1 MSRPDACA
9 TSGGQFDKEI
19 LMRVPPL
26 STTPLAGVAAACFLL
41 AGCGGSNS
49 PAETADAVFT
59 NAKVVTVDDKST
71 VAQAFAV
78 KDGKFLAIGSNTEI
92 QRYVGS
98 ATQVTDL
105 QGRTVVPGLSDG
117 HFHDAGGGPGID
129 LSKTRTLAELLGKVT
144 QAAAKAAPGAILV
157 SNGDWHE
164 AQLKE
169 VRTPRAGEIE
179 AAAPGVPVVLVRG
192 GHSVF
197 LNTTALAKWNITPST
212 PVPAGG
218 AIPKDASGA
227 LTGEL
232 VDTARSLIQ
241 LPPTPAITVAD
252 LEAEQ
257 RVLNSYGLV
266 NVRIPGTS
274 INAYR
279 MHQQLRESGKST
291 VRYSLLFRGPTAEQ
305 LATAAIKQGD
315 GDEWVKVWGI
325 KMGVDGGFE
334 GGLMTK
340 PYQEPMGQGGTYFG
354 LRVIPQAAFNAQAVA
369 WNRAGWRLA
378 THAVGDAAVD
388 QVLLGYEQ
396 AQADKDIRQAGWTI
410 EHAFVSRPDQY
421 PRMKA
426 MNLRLSVQDHLYLA
440 APVLK
445 NYWGADRAGQVTPV
459 KTYLEQG
466 LLVAGG
472 TDSSVVPLNPFW
484 VMYHFLT
491 RDTISDGVYGANEA
505 VASREQL
512 LRLITINYAKLT
524 DEAEIK
530 GSIEPK
536 KLADF
541 VVLSADLMTIPAVQ
555 VQDLKALATFV
566 GGKKVYQDSS
576 AAL

>member
-1 MSRPDACA
+1 
-9 TSGGQFDKEI
+9 
-19 LMRVPPL
+19 MRVPVL
-26 STTPLAGVAAACFLL
+26 CTTSVAGAAAACFLIV
-41 AGCGGSNS
+41 GCGGSNG
-49 PAETADAVFT
+49 PTEVADAVFT

-71 VAQAFAV
+71 VAEAFAV
-78 KDGKFLAIGSNTEI
+78 KNGKFLAIGSNADM

-98 ATQVTDL
+98 GTQVTDL
-105 QGRTVVPGLSDG
+105 KGRTVVPGLSDG

-129 LSKTRTLAELLGKVT
+129 LSKTRTLAELLGKVS
-144 QAAAKAAPGAILV
+144 QAAAKATAGAILV

-169 VRTPRAGEIE
+169 VRTPRAAEIE

-252 LEAEQ
+252 LETEQ

-274 INAYR
+274 VSAYR
-279 MHQQLRESGKST
+279 MHQQLRDAGKST

-305 LATAAIKQGD
+305 LAAETIKQGE

-340 PYQEPMGQGGTYFG
+340 PYLEPMGQGGSYFG
-354 LRVIPQAAFNAQAVA
+354 LRVIPQAAFNSQVVA
-369 WNRAGWRLA
+369 WNRAGWRVA

-388 QVLLGYEQ
+388 QVLQGYEQ

-421 PRMKA
+421 PRMKS

-459 KTYLEQG
+459 KTYLDQG
-466 LLVAGG
+466 FLVAGG

-512 LRLITINYAKLT
+512 LRLITINYARLT
-524 DEAEIK
+524 DEADFK

-576 AAL
+576 AAF